1 MPSSNRIAYSK
12 HSCQNR
18 NCNEPRSFV
27 RCHLHH
33 MIGSI
38 LFYAGPT
45 CNLLYSL
52 LSLLFLLSPTLTI
65 PLPISNEIRQDIV
78 AKRDP

>member
-45 CNLLYSL
+45 CPLL
-52 LSLLFLLSPTLTI
+52 
-65 PLPISNEIRQDIV
+65 PLV
-78 AKRDP
+78 ASFSSFSHINDPFTHLQ